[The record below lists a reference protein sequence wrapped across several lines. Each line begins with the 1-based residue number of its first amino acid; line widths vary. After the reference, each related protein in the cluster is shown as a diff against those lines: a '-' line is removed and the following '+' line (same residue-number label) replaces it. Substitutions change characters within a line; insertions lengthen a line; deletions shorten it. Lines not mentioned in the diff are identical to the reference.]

1 MKFYIKDKEGN
12 EKEIESLYLDVKEGD
27 VILFKIPNNIT
38 TDAKI
43 HIKETLQS
51 VFPDNKIAIIN
62 NDIEVGVLRNE

>member
-12 EKEIESLYLDVKEGD
+12 EKEIESLYLDVKESD
-27 VILFKIPNNIT
+27 VILFKVPNNIT

-51 VFPDNKIAIIN
+51 IFPDNKIAIIN

>member
-12 EKEIESLYLDVKEGD
+12 ETELESLYLDIKDND
-27 VILFKIPNNIT
+27 VILFKVPNNIT

-51 VFPDNKIAIIN
+51 VFPNNKIAIIN
-62 NDIEVGVLRNE
+62 DDIDIGVIRNE

>member
-12 EKEIESLYLDVKEGD
+12 EKEIESLYLDVKESD
-27 VILFKIPNNIT
+27 VILFKVPNNIT

-62 NDIEVGVLRNE
+62 DDIDIGVIRNE

>member
-12 EKEIESLYLDVKEGD
+12 EKEIESLYLDVKESD
-27 VILFKIPNNIT
+27 VILFKVPNNIT

-51 VFPDNKIAIIN
+51 VFPNNKIAIIN
-62 NDIEVGVLRNE
+62 DDIDIGVIRNE